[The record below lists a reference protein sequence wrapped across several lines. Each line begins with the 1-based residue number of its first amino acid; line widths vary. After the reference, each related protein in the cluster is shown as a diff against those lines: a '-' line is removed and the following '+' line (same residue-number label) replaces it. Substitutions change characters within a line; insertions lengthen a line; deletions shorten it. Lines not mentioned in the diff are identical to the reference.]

1 MKNNKPERD
10 GRAGNKKPNKG
21 SMTSHQKANRSSEL
35 RVGKYIYFYKTLHSV
50 NPLKEKTGT
59 SSNRQE

>member
-1 MKNNKPERD
+1 MKNNKTESD

-35 RVGKYIYFYKTLHSV
+35 RVKYIYFYKTLHSV
-50 NPLKEKTGT
+50 NPLKEKIVT

>member
-1 MKNNKPERD
+1 MKNNKTESD

-35 RVGKYIYFYKTLHSV
+35 RVKYLFLQNSIQLT
-50 NPLKEKTGT
+50 
-59 SSNRQE
+59 R